1 MDGPINTA
9 EQLALYA
16 ACIYQPDDTVEV
28 RLLRYFP
35 ATNSTRPEG
44 STWHTASSLYA
55 DTDRLLERNA
65 DSVHV
70 YVGALARNVVGG
82 ATDADVLAAG
92 SCFVDFD
99 GIGVDEGLGRIRSAQ
114 LPEPTLAV
122 ASGHGLHA
130 YWRFDEPLFDLDLW
144 QAIQERLIFLLHSDR
159 TIKNPSRIMRLPG
172 FRNHK
177 PPPADC
183 RVLFGVPDRYY
194 AVDDFTA
201 ALDGAVEPPADPDA
215 NGNGQHV
222 VSPIVKP
229 QPSRLTIIGRATLFA
244 AKVENKA
251 EGDGRN
257 HAGYNLSAGLK
268 NDFQLT
274 DDEAWPI
281 LTAWNAGNRP
291 PMSEVELRD
300 VLANGTKYAD
310 RPAGHALRYDSAAL
324 PANLAPRPKTA
335 SDILSHA
342 ERLLR
347 FPLLRQPVIHGI
359 LRRGETMNVIAPP
372 KVGKS
377 WMVMN
382 LALSI
387 VAGRSWMGY
396 PVEPGPVLIVDNE
409 LHDETSTYR
418 TEKVAEAM
426 RLDAGSY
433 EDDLHTLGLR
443 GALQNFY
450 ALGSVFR
457 AMPHA
462 RYRVIIVD
470 AFYRGLP
477 GDVDENSNANIA
489 GVYNLIDQYAHL
501 TGACFVLVHHSSK
514 GNQGEKTVTDVG
526 SGAGSISRAADTHL
540 VLRQHEEAGV
550 YVVDGAVRSWHPI
563 EPRCV
568 RWVWPLWQDA
578 PECDPYALRVVGGRK
593 AKLEP
598 IAPPAPKEPPSAAS
612 PAMPPESAT
621 DALLRVMGDAE
632 FTEAMLYAVCSDVL
646 GWSRSEFRV
655 YLGVARGQNL
665 VEKVPV
671 RAGSVAAKPT
681 FRRIKRD

>member
-1 MDGPINTA
+1 MDA
-9 EQLALYA
+9 VAQLALFA
-16 ACIYQPDDTVEV
+16 SLLWDHDDLIEV
-28 RLLRYFP
+28 RRLER
-35 ATNSTRPEG
+35 AGDGRVHAVG
-44 STWHTASSLYA
+44 STWHTAERLTDAAAALLDANAARSIDPYA
-55 DTDRLLERNA
+55 GILPRT
-65 DSVHV
+65 H
-70 YVGALARNVVGG
+70 VGG
-82 ATDADVLAAG
+82 VTDGDVVAAG

-99 GIGVDEGLGRIRSAQ
+99 GLTADDGLGRIRSAQ

-130 YWRFDEPLFDLDLW
+130 YWRFDEPLADLGLW

-183 RVLFGVPDRYY
+183 RILFGVPGRYY
-194 AVDDFTA
+194 NVDDFTA
-201 ALDGAVEPPADPDA
+201 ALDEAVEPPADPDA
-215 NGNGQHV
+215 NGNGQHSPIIATKPV
-222 VSPIVKP
+222 VS
-229 QPSRLTIIGRATLFA
+229 RLAVIGRATLFA

-281 LTAWNAGNRP
+281 LTVWNAGNRP
-291 PMSEVELRD
+291 PMSDVELRD

-324 PANLAPRPKTA
+324 PAGLAPRPKTA

-347 FPLLRQPVIHGI
+347 FPTLRQPVIHGI

-396 PVEPGPVLIVDNE
+396 GVEPGPVLIVDNE

-433 EDDLHTLGLR
+433 EDNLHTFGLR
-443 GALQNFY
+443 GHLQNFY

-457 AMPHA
+457 AIPHA

-470 AFYRGLP
+470 AFYRVLP

-550 YVVDGAVRSWHPI
+550 YVVDGAVRSWTPI

-593 AKLEP
+593 AKSEP
-598 IAPPAPKEPPSAAS
+598 VAPPASKEAAS
-612 PAMPPESAT
+612 QPPLSYVEPAT
-621 DALLRVMGDAE
+621 DALLRVMGDAG
-632 FTEAMLYAVCSDVL
+632 FTEVMLYATCSDVL
-646 GWSRSEFRV
+646 GWTRSEFRV
-655 YLGVARGQNL
+655 YLGLAIGQNL
-665 VEKVPV
+665 VEKVPGKIGAGGS
-671 RAGSVAAKPT
+671 RAT
-681 FRRIKRD
+681 YRRIKRE